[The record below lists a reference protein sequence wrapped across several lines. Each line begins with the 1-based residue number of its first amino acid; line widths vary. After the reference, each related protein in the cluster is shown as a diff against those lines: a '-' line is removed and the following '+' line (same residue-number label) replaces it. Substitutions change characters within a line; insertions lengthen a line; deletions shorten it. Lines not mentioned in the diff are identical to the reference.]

1 MISKSIF
8 FHCLNFFL
16 FQILGSLGNLMPPTE
31 GDNQGAKDD
40 PNNMEDMEEIALG
53 RRLLGFN

>member
-1 MISKSIF
+1 M
-8 FHCLNFFL
+8 